1 MKRLFLWLLAILSGL
16 YLLILGPLIDPLPF
30 LDEAAALA
38 VFAFVM
44 RALGYD
50 VARWIPILR
59 NFKGREPSRNPGGT
73 PPSPGRPRP
82 KPAERPD
89 EVIDV

>member
-1 MKRLFLWLLAILSGL
+1 MKRIVLWLLAILSGL

-30 LDEAAALA
+30 LDEAVALA

-59 NFKGREPSRNPGGT
+59 NFKSRIPSSRPAPP
-73 PPSPGRPRP
+73 PPSGRAGP

-89 EVIDV
+89 DVIDV